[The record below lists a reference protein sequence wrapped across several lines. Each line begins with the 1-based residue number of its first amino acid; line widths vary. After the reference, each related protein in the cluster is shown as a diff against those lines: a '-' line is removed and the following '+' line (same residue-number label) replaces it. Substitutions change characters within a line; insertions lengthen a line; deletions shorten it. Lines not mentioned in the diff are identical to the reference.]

1 MPPRLLR
8 RPSYRTGCDRCLIIF
23 VVAVAAVEVEWW
35 LARVVEEKNVYVV
48 VVVVGCVGV
57 GIVVVVV
64 VGKM

>member
-1 MPPRLLR
+1 M
-8 RPSYRTGCDRCLIIF
+8 IIF

-48 VVVVGCVGV
+48 VVVGCAGV

-64 VGKM
+64 VVVGKM

>member
-1 MPPRLLR
+1 M
-8 RPSYRTGCDRCLIIF
+8 IIF

-64 VGKM
+64 VGKML